1 MKFDF
6 EGEVRA
12 CCLSKP
18 FTYSDILKSIENLF
32 GTHVLDTLDVIRCLF
47 SRNDALRLPITND
60 DDLKK
65 ALAIA
70 KTNGSTKLN
79 FLLIKKT
86 QRRASEIRSDRESD
100 DGQISERSIESP
112 PPGIIPSQKRRN
124 KLTEPFKATP
134 VNNDGGFFIPE
145 LVCFIEVISLT

>member
-18 FTYSDILKSIENLF
+18 FTYSDILKSIQSLF
-32 GTHVLDTLDVIRCLF
+32 GTHILGTLDVIRCLF

-79 FLLIKKT
+79 FLLIRKI
-86 QRRASEIRSDRESD
+86 QRRDSPEGEIP
-100 DGQISERSIESP
+100 ERSIESP
-112 PPGIIPSQKRRN
+112 PPGIIPTQKRRN
-124 KLTEPFKATP
+124 KIAEQVKAIP
-134 VNNDGGFFIPE
+134 MSSDGGFFIPE
-145 LVCFIEVISLT
+145 SVCFV